1 MTKRTCCAHHPAQL
15 LPAGSSPELS
25 TRLRSRV
32 KASMVSREMAA
43 SISSLARKWM

>member
-1 MTKRTCCAHHPAQL
+1 MTKRTCWRTMRRSFS
-15 LPAGSSPELS
+15 AGSSREPS

-43 SISSLARKWM
+43 SISSLARKWV